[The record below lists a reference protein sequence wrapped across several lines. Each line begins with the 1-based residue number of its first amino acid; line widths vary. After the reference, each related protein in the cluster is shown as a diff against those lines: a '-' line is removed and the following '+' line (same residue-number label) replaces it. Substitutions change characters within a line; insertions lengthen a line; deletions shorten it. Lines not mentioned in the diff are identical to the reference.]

1 MKVVILAGGM
11 GSRLSEETS
20 SKPKPLVEIGGMP
33 ILWHIMMTYCHYG
46 LNDFIICCGHKGYM
60 IKKYFA
66 NNFSHYSGVK
76 IDVKKND
83 INILSKKIK
92 KNLKIKLVDTGEKT
106 ATGGRIKKIKKY
118 INSTFCLTYGDG
130 VAKIDIQK
138 LINFHKRNKKLATMT
153 VVNPPTRFGSVE
165 LKNKIITKFNE
176 KPIVS
181 NSWINGGFF
190 VLEPEVI
197 NYIKNFVTVCTL
209 ILWIIALQFIV
220 VKSKIFRFF
229 PCNVKVCG
237 IIFNFVYVKYFR
249 NFNFRTMCNWAY
261 SFTS

>member
-33 ILWHIMMTYCHYG
+33 ILWHIMMTYYHHG

-60 IKKYFA
+60 IKEYFA
-66 NNFSHYSGVK
+66 KSFLHLSDFK
-76 IDVKKND
+76 IDVKKNN
-83 INILSKKIK
+83 INILSKKK
-92 KNLKIKLVDTGEKT
+92 QKNLEIKLVDTGEKT

-130 VAKIDIQK
+130 VAKIDNKK
-138 LINFHKRNKKLATMT
+138 LINFHNRNKKLATMT

-197 NYIKNFVTVCTL
+197 NYIQNNSTMWEQEPLKKLSKKKKVVAFKLKDFWHPMDTLRDKNHL
-209 ILWIIALQFIV
+209 NDLWNSRKAPWKI
-220 VKSKIFRFF
+220 KSYIK
-229 PCNVKVCG
+229 
-237 IIFNFVYVKYFR
+237 
-249 NFNFRTMCNWAY
+249 
-261 SFTS
+261 

>member
-33 ILWHIMMTYCHYG
+33 ILWHIMMTYYHYG

-66 NNFSHYSGVK
+66 NNFSHLSDVE

-83 INILSKKIK
+83 IDILSKKIQ

-118 INSTFCLTYGDG
+118 INGTFCLTYGDG

-197 NYIKNFVTVCTL
+197 NYIKNSNTMWEQEPLKKLSKKKKVVAFKLKDFWHPMDTL
-209 ILWIIALQFIV
+209 RDKNHLNDLWNSGKAPWKI
-220 VKSKIFRFF
+220 KSYIK
-229 PCNVKVCG
+229 
-237 IIFNFVYVKYFR
+237 
-249 NFNFRTMCNWAY
+249 
-261 SFTS
+261 